1 VSLVQ
6 RITMTDAKVKFGNLS
21 LNNQYQVHFAGFNSS
36 IQNYIRNNL
45 GILNADDFISREMGI
60 LCFDAS
66 LPATALATAEVK
78 DNFMGVP
85 QEFAHSRLY
94 TDIDFSFYVD
104 KDYTLLRIFEGWM
117 DYITS
122 GAEGEV
128 NDLQKPY
135 YRRMRYPD
143 TYKVSSMY
151 ISKFEKNL
159 DRALSY
165 QFINAFPKSITPI
178 PVTYGS
184 ADILKVSVSFNYDR
198 YVVNRKRRQRSIL
211 STGFDIFNS
220 FRKEPKKSE
229 KTNSAEY
236 SETYLTNVLTK
247 Y

>member
-1 VSLVQ
+1 
-6 RITMTDAKVKFGNLS
+6 
-21 LNNQYQVHFAGFNSS
+21 
-36 IQNYIRNNL
+36 
-45 GILNADDFISREMGI
+45 MGI

-128 NDLQKPY
+128 GDLQKPY

-184 ADILKVSVSFNYDR
+184 ADLLKVSVSFNYDR
-198 YVVNRKRRQRSIL
+198 YVVNRRRRQPSLL
-211 STGFDIFNS
+211 SFGLNLFNS
-220 FRKEPKKSE
+220 FRSDERKPDKSISTDL
-229 KTNSAEY
+229 K
-236 SETYLTNVLTK
+236 
-247 Y
+247 

>member
-1 VSLVQ
+1 MSLVQ
-6 RITMTDAKVKFGNLS
+6 RITMTDAKINFGNLS
-21 LNNQYQVHFAGFNSS
+21 LNNQYQDHFAGFNSS

-45 GILNADDFISREMGI
+45 GILNPDDFISREMGI
-60 LCFDAS
+60 LWFDAS

-198 YVVNRKRRQRSIL
+198 YVVNRRRRQPSLL
-211 STGFDIFNS
+211 SFGLNLFNS
-220 FRKEPKKSE
+220 FRSDERKPDKSISTAL
-229 KTNSAEY
+229 K
-236 SETYLTNVLTK
+236 
-247 Y
+247 

>member
-1 VSLVQ
+1 
-6 RITMTDAKVKFGNLS
+6 MTDAKIKFGNLS
-21 LNNQYQVHFAGFNSS
+21 LNNQYQVHFAGFNTSVT
-36 IQNYIRNNL
+36 NYLRNSL

-66 LPATALATAEVK
+66 LPTSALATAEVK

-94 TDIDFSFYVD
+94 TDIDFTFYID

-122 GAEGEV
+122 GAEPEIES
-128 NDLQKPY
+128 DLKKPF
-135 YRRMRYPD
+135 YRRLKYPD

-151 ISKFEKNL
+151 ISKFEKNV
-159 DRALSY
+159 DRALTY

-184 ADILKVSVSFNYDR
+184 ADLLKVSVSFNYDR
-198 YVVNRKRRQRSIL
+198 YIVNRKVRQPSIL
-211 STGFDIFNS
+211 STIFNLFS
-220 FRKEPKKSE
+220 GF
-229 KTNSAEY
+229 
-236 SETYLTNVLTK
+236 
-247 Y
+247 

>member
-1 VSLVQ
+1 
-6 RITMTDAKVKFGNLS
+6 MTDAKIKFGNLS
-21 LNNQYQVHFAGFNSS
+21 LNNQYQVHFAGFNTSVT
-36 IQNYIRNNL
+36 NYLRNSL

-66 LPATALATAEVK
+66 LPTSALATAEVK

-94 TDIDFSFYVD
+94 TDIDFTFYID

-122 GAEGEV
+122 GAEPEIES
-128 NDLQKPY
+128 DLKKPF
-135 YRRMRYPD
+135 YRRLKYPD

-159 DRALSY
+159 DRALTY

-184 ADILKVSVSFNYDR
+184 ADLLKVSVSFNYDR
-198 YVVNRKRRQRSIL
+198 YIVNRKVRQPSIL
-211 STGFDIFNS
+211 STIFNLFS
-220 FRKEPKKSE
+220 GF
-229 KTNSAEY
+229 
-236 SETYLTNVLTK
+236 
-247 Y
+247 

>member
-1 VSLVQ
+1 
-6 RITMTDAKVKFGNLS
+6 MTDAKLKFGNLS

-128 NDLQKPY
+128 GDLAKPY

-143 TYKVSSMY
+143 TYKVSSIY

-178 PVTYGS
+178 PLTYGG

-198 YVVNRKRRQRSIL
+198 YVVNRKKRQPSIL

-220 FRKEPKKSE
+220 FKKEPKKSE
-229 KTNSAEY
+229 KTNSSEY
-236 SETYLTNVLTK
+236 SEQYITNVLTK
-247 Y
+247 W